1 MGVKKEK
8 LTYETM
14 VRPTIIVEGC
24 PVSVGIVFNRPKRS
38 MGFYGSKRIKAV
50 KRGVYHFFAFSEKP
64 RFTIRYFHR
73 GWFRK
78 VVFDLEIQV
87 VKVDG
92 IDNLPMELSGAIDL
106 DPMNVEPSIFCSAEI
121 MEPNVNESKV
131 EIQPD
136 LFTLDR
142 RSVSFKKKYAE
153 FKGNK
158 KLNLKKTTI
167 DCKIKKSL
175 IEL

>member
-1 MGVKKEK
+1 MQKNGTLLFLPPWSAYFRKTPYFFWAYWK
-8 LTYETM
+8 LF
-14 VRPTIIVEGC
+14 RQK

-92 IDNLPMELSGAIDL
+92 IDNLPMGRLSI
-106 DPMNVEPSIFCSAEI
+106 PSTFTTCISR
-121 MEPNVNESKV
+121 SKTTFRNHPRWKYRMV
-131 EIQPD
+131 KRGFSLNAKKWYTP
-136 LFTLDR
+136 LFT
-142 RSVSFKKKYAE
+142 A
-153 FKGNK
+153 
-158 KLNLKKTTI
+158 
-167 DCKIKKSL
+167 L
-175 IEL
+175 IRLLP